1 MSADSTVAIVLNLL
15 GRLLPGARAVTAIK
29 ASALAGGILLLAG
42 LALLAAAG
50 MGCAALWA
58 AVAPS
63 FGPAGASLAV
73 AGVLVLLALVLLS
86 VAWRVLRRGT
96 PPAPSGIPPEQI
108 NAVLKALGDLV
119 GEHKA
124 GALVAALL
132 AGAAAEQAARR

>member
-1 MSADSTVAIVLNLL
+1 MSADSIVAIGLNLL

-29 ASALAGGILLLAG
+29 ASALAGGVLLLAG
-42 LALLAAAG
+42 LALLAATG

-58 AVAPS
+58 AIAPTV
-63 FGPAGASLAV
+63 GPAGASLAV
-73 AGVLVLLALVLLS
+73 AAVLVLLALVLLL
-86 VAWRVLRRGT
+86 VAWRVHRRGT
-96 PPAPSGIPPEQI
+96 PPAPSAIPPEQI
-108 NAVLKALGDLV
+108 DAVLKVLGDLV